1 LGILKV
7 LDQVAEKHQTVPASV
22 ALAWLSAQPNIG
34 GPVASATSQE
44 QLQQI
49 LSATTLELDPED
61 LQVLHEASK

>member
-1 LGILKV
+1 
-7 LDQVAEKHQTVPASV
+7 
-22 ALAWLSAQPNIG
+22 LAWLSAQPNIG